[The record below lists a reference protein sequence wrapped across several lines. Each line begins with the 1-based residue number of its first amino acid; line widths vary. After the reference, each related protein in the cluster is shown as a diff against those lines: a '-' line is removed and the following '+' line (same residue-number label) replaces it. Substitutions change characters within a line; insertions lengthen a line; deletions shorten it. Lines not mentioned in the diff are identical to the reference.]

1 MECLQIFI
9 GFLFLFTQYF
19 KKISENQKEESV
31 RYEEELSRKNFL
43 FASIQNFSEICSDMQ
58 GLNNEIK
65 EYGNN
70 KKNTCFPI
78 LQIKYIF
85 LIFIIIII
93 AILNDNSDQNNL
105 GNKKMTKEKLAK
117 KLDRMDMVEKDFR
130 ENY

>member
-65 EYGNN
+65 EY
-70 KKNTCFPI
+70 
-78 LQIKYIF
+78 
-85 LIFIIIII
+85 